1 MFGKR
6 RLCSVIVVLLICSLS
21 FVYAGGQQEKD
32 DEYVIGFANF
42 FAGVN
47 AYTSTYTPTFEGL
60 VNELDGFRAISLDAR
75 GDPSVQMDQMND
87 LIAKD
92 VDVILLWP
100 VDGVAIIPA
109 IKKAFNAGIPVL
121 ITNSPVDESAYDYI
135 AGFSGPNN
143 LEEGQLAGELMIEG
157 LGGKGKVVELTGT
170 PGYVTAMQRHDGFV
184 KAIANYPE
192 IELLDSQPCNWDR
205 EKATQVMENFLVKY
219 PDIDGVYA
227 CDAGAA
233 IGALNAIK
241 EAGIE
246 GIIITDATLFGDG
259 WDAIKRK
266 ELYGSVYQS
275 PAEDARM
282 AFETSVKIAKGEDV
296 PFYNY
301 IETPKVDIYNVDEFE
316 RPPF

>member
-1 MFGKR
+1 
-6 RLCSVIVVLLICSLS
+6 
-21 FVYAGGQQEKD
+21 
-32 DEYVIGFANF
+32 
-42 FAGVN
+42 
-47 AYTSTYTPTFEGL
+47 
-60 VNELDGFRAISLDAR
+60 
-75 GDPSVQMDQMND
+75 
-87 LIAKD
+87 
-92 VDVILLWP
+92 
-100 VDGVAIIPA
+100 
-109 IKKAFNAGIPVL
+109 
-121 ITNSPVDESAYDYI
+121 
-135 AGFSGPNN
+135 
-143 LEEGQLAGELMIEG
+143 MIEG